1 MWGWARAS
9 LATRWNPILS
19 DWEKESWFRLAV
31 RIPSAKTAQTAQK
44 QTRRIQTQRR
54 AAAEPSEG
62 GGGGGG
68 GGGTLQ
74 FILVLHRA
82 GLYRISCSGGRFF
95 SGGSG
100 SGEGAGGFGRGG
112 VFARDEEGDD
122 AEEGGDNHR
131 QAGNHGDVEGVDL
144 VEDLQ
149 PSAFVLLGP
158 PSDVVLGGE
167 SAAGGGRGGLGLGDA
182 GEGLGRFVRRGG
194 RVGRGGLGL
203 LFRQGRGG
211 DLRRRGGRGGLG
223 LGDAGGEGFGLRFG
237 EGGRGRGEQERA
249 SGQGE
254 GGGQFL
260 ADFHVRVVLSRTD
273 HITFAPRGASWRRV
287 GGIRGRGRGRFCGG
301 RRRR

>member
-1 MWGWARAS
+1 MGVAAGAGEFGEEVESDLVGLGEGDLVQVGGEDSVGEDGANGAEADAEDPDAEARRDG
-9 LATRWNPILS
+9 TER
-19 DWEKESWFRLAV
+19 
-31 RIPSAKTAQTAQK
+31 
-44 QTRRIQTQRR
+44 
-54 AAAEPSEG
+54 G
-62 GGGGGG
+62 GGGGRDFAIYFGVASRG
-68 GGGTLQ
+68 IIPDLA
-74 FILVLHRA
+74 LRRA
-82 GLYRISCSGGRFF
+82 IF

-112 VFARDEEGDD
+112 VFAGDEEGDD

-182 GEGLGRFVRRGG
+182 GEGLGRFGRRG
-194 RVGRGGLGL
+194 GRGGLGL

-211 DLRRRGGRGGLG
+211 DLLRRGGRGGLG
-223 LGDAGGEGFGLRFG
+223 LGDAGGGGFGLRFG

-301 RRRR
+301 RIRR